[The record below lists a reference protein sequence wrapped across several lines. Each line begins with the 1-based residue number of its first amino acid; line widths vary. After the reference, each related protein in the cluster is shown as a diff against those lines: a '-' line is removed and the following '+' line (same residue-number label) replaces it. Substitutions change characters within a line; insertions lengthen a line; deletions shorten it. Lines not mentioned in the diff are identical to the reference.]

1 VRSKLI
7 RLFFFCLL
15 IIPAGIVILPDMIK
29 EKSKN
34 NFPYSLVKEID
45 PEIKEPS
52 GIVFHALRKTL
63 FVVGDKGDLCEMTC
77 EGKVLNKKRIIE
89 ADFEGITCNPS
100 TGLLYIA
107 IEGDEKIIETEP
119 EKLEIKR
126 GFTIESTFDGKE
138 VLRQGGDGLEGI
150 TFLPRKEHREGGT
163 FYVTNQGDEDD
174 PEDDPCAVIEVE
186 LPIVSRSEKHD
197 MGKII
202 NYFNPLIS
210 DMSGLHYDCKNNIL
224 YVISDDKNLFLKF
237 TENITLLD
245 GYTLPGKKQEGI
257 TFDDNDFLYIAQDA
271 GGILKFKPLNH
282 AEI

>member
-138 VLRQGGDGLEGI
+138 VLRQGGE
-150 TFLPRKEHREGGT
+150 TVWRELLFSPVKNTERG
-163 FYVTNQGDEDD
+163 
-174 PEDDPCAVIEVE
+174 E
-186 LPIVSRSEKHD
+186 LF
-197 MGKII
+197 M
-202 NYFNPLIS
+202 
-210 DMSGLHYDCKNNIL
+210 
-224 YVISDDKNLFLKF
+224 
-237 TENITLLD
+237 
-245 GYTLPGKKQEGI
+245 
-257 TFDDNDFLYIAQDA
+257 
-271 GGILKFKPLNH
+271 
-282 AEI
+282 